1 MTPEHVV
8 TVGRQALELMLVV
21 SAPLLLVA
29 LAVGLAVSLLQAV
42 TQINEAT
49 LSFLPKLLAIAATLL
64 VAGPWMLT
72 TLVEN
77 WPGHR
82 DGIMGPDLMG
92 EMRAQLWRVL
102 LDWTDGDA

>member
-1 MTPEHVV
+1 MTPESVV
-8 TVGRQALELMLVV
+8 NVGRQALELMLVV

-72 TLVEN
+72 TLVEY
-77 WPGHR
+77 
-82 DGIMGPDLMG
+82 L
-92 EMRAQLWRVL
+92 QRVL
-102 LDWTDGDA
+102 TGIPQAIG